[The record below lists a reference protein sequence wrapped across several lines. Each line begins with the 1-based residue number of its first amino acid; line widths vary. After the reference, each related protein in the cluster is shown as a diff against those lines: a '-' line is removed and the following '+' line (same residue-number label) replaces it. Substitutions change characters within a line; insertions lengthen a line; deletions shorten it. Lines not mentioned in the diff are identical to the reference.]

1 MNTSNK
7 TRWSVKI
14 SKETDIAVRG
24 FLAQRGLK
32 KGDISKFVEEAVRW
46 RVLDQTVE
54 EARARFS
61 DMPKEIAVSHR
72 RSNAIASHSESAKGS
87 QIPSIQNC
95 LNHAAGP
102 RYECLY
108 KRFAC

>member
-61 DMPKEIAVSHR
+61 DMPKKKLQSLIGEATQSLRTVKAPKARKSR
-72 RSNAIASHSESAKGS
+72 QSKTA
-87 QIPSIQNC
+87 
-95 LNHAAGP
+95 
-102 RYECLY
+102 
-108 KRFAC
+108 